1 MLGILSEL
9 AYWKG
14 KAQVYKVTWD
24 KEVNGVR
31 LHSRIVE
38 GVLGTSPRPVFYEE
52 LDLLGLDKLGW
63 QYPHSDAPLLWAVN
77 KQYYYKGELV
87 FEAKGANI
95 YEAATIVLQ
104 PSAHDLVLQPVDIE
118 AMLERNKDM
127 MFLLESEAIE
137 FIHETYE
144 QYARARKTILAA
156 SANALD
162 FEALAASAEKKTK
175 KKMAIVKE
183 DCESFDIMPLEDAN
197 NAGKRVYQTTK
208 IDKFIASFS
217 GGKDSQV
224 VLDLC
229 TRAIPSTDFEVIYSD
244 TGYELPPSL
253 ELYDKIQKQYKEK
266 FPDLKFSLARNHDS
280 VLNYWDKIGTPSDT
294 HRWCCSVMKTAP
306 LYRMLRSGDD
316 KLAKILTFD
325 GVRAEE
331 SVRRS
336 TYSRIGKGVKHNNV
350 VNASPILRWNAI
362 EIFLYLFEHKLY
374 VNPAYRRGMTR
385 VGCLICPFSSEWND
399 MVSSKCYKE
408 SLTPFLSR
416 IEAKAEKTG
425 IKDIEDYIKKG
436 KWKLR
441 AGGRDMVFPSSL
453 KVVETKP
460 NLVLEIENPQKPLLT
475 WLNAVGKYLIVEDAN
490 STIVG
495 ELNYEGK
502 IFNFTIKQ
510 KGDLYTV
517 EFVNTQLYPK
527 LQGFIK
533 RAFYKATYCI
543 DCETC
548 EVECPTG
555 ALRILPEVNLDRKR
569 CVSCHKCLTF
579 HDFGCI
585 AAASLAITG
594 TKTNNYMKL
603 ISYNNFG
610 LNGDWME
617 FFFYNY
623 SDYFQENSH
632 GLNVKEQLPNFVKW
646 LVQAEILTDAKTKE
660 IAALGQLLASNYL
673 DMPDMVWQIIWI
685 NLSYNSPVAAWYKQ
699 NVKWEEL
706 ISQKEIEDRVFADY
720 SDNSKKTVHNVV
732 YALFRTFKE
741 SPIGESGQL
750 VPKDKTMFVR
760 TSYTS
765 LERETVVYSL
775 YKYCENKGIHSLR
788 ISDLY
793 ENDNPIGLYREFG
806 ISKSELVTILRSLNS
821 DSNRLV
827 IAELNMGLDNISLR
841 DDLTATEALN
851 LIIR

>member
-1 MLGILSEL
+1 M
-9 AYWKG
+9 
-14 KAQVYKVTWD
+14 YKITWD
-24 KEVNGVR
+24 KETGGVF
-31 LHSRIVE
+31 LHSRIVVD
-38 GVLGTSPRPVFYEE
+38 VLGTPPRPVFFEE
-52 LDLLGLDKLGW
+52 LDLLGLYKLGW
-63 QYPHSDAPLLWAVN
+63 KYPHCEEPLLWAIN
-77 KQYYYKGELV
+77 KQYYYKGEFV

-95 YEAATIVLQ
+95 YDAATVVLQ
-104 PSAHDLVLQPVDIE
+104 PAGEHLELEPIDVGT
-118 AMLERNKDM
+118 MLYRNKDM

-144 QYARARKTILAA
+144 QYARARKTIQAA
-156 SANALD
+156 SVNTLD
-162 FEALAASAEKKTK
+162 FEALAQKAEKKNK

-183 DCESFDIMPLEDAN
+183 DCDSFDIMPLEDAN

-253 ELYDKIQKQYKEK
+253 DLYDKIQKQYKEK

-306 LYRMLRSGDD
+306 LYRMLRDGND

-331 SVRRS
+331 SVRRAA
-336 TYSRIGKGVKHNNV
+336 YNRIGKGVKHNNV
-350 VNASPILRWNAI
+350 INASPILRWNSV

-374 VNPAYRRGMTR
+374 INPSYRMGMTR

-408 SLTPFLSR
+408 SLSPFLTR
-416 IEAKAEKTG
+416 IIDKAKNAG
-425 IKDIEDYIKKG
+425 ISDVDDYVKEG

-441 AGGRDMVFPSSL
+441 AGGRDMRFPSSM
-453 KVVETKP
+453 KIKETKP
-460 NLVLEIENPQKPLLT
+460 NLEIDVVNPQKDIMT
-475 WLNAVGKYLIVEDAN
+475 WLNAVGKYHTTLDIDGN
-490 STIVG
+490 ING
-495 ELNYEGK
+495 ELSFENK
-502 IFNFTIKQ
+502 IFNFVIKTKERQ
-510 KGDLYTV
+510 FKIV
-517 EFVNTQLYPK
+517 FINTQMFPK
-527 LQGFIK
+527 LQSLIK
-533 RAFYKATYCI
+533 RAFYKVTYCV

-555 ALRILPEVNLDRKR
+555 ALQILPTVKLDRNK

-579 HDFGCI
+579 HDYGCI

-594 TKTNNYMKL
+594 RKIDNSSMKL

-610 LNGDWME
+610 LNGEWLD

-623 SDYFQENSH
+623 RDYFTENSH
-632 GLNVKEQLPNFVKW
+632 GLNLKEQLPNFVKW
-646 LVQAEILTDAKTKE
+646 LVQAEILKDSKSKQITE
-660 IAALGQLLASNYL
+660 LGELLSVNYP

-685 NLSYNSPVAAWYKQ
+685 NLSYNSPIAAWFQ
-699 NVKWEEL
+699 ENVKWTEVV
-706 ISQKEIEDRVFADY
+706 SQKGIEERVLADY
-720 SDNSKKTVHNVV
+720 SDNSKTTVHNVV

-741 SPIGESGQL
+741 SPIGEAGQL
-750 VPKDKTMFVR
+750 ISIDKTTFRHEPYSIV
-760 TSYTS
+760 
-765 LERETVVYSL
+765 ERETVIYSL
-775 YKYCENKGIHSLR
+775 YKYCEAKGIHSLR
-788 ISDLY
+788 VSDLY
-793 ENDNPIGLYREFG
+793 VNDNSKGLYKEFG
-806 ISKSELVTILRSLNS
+806 ISKSELHSVLRSLNS

-827 IAELNMGLDNISLR
+827 IAELNMGLDNITIR
-841 DDLTATEALN
+841 EDLTPTEALA
-851 LIIR
+851 LMTK

>member
-1 MLGILSEL
+1 M
-9 AYWKG
+9 
-14 KAQVYKVTWD
+14 YKITWD
-24 KEVNGVR
+24 KEINGVL
-31 LHSRIVE
+31 LHSRIVPE
-38 GVLGTSPRPVFYEE
+38 VLGTSPRPVFFEE
-52 LDLLGLDKLGW
+52 LDLLGLNKLGW
-63 QYPHSDAPLLWAVN
+63 KYPHCEEPLLWAIN

-95 YEAATIVLQ
+95 YDAAIVVFQ
-104 PSAHDLVLQPVDIE
+104 PAGEHLELEPIDVE
-118 AMLERNKDM
+118 TMLYRNKDM

-144 QYARARKTILAA
+144 QYARARKTIQAA
-156 SANALD
+156 SANTLD
-162 FEALAASAEKKTK
+162 FEALAQKAEKKTK

-183 DCESFDIMPLEDAN
+183 DCDSFDIMPLEDAN

-306 LYRMLRSGDD
+306 LYRMLRSGSD

-336 TYSRIGKGVKHNNV
+336 TYNRIGKGVKHNNV
-350 VNASPILRWNAI
+350 INASPILRWNSV
-362 EIFLYLFEHKLY
+362 EIFLYLFERQLY
-374 VNPAYRRGMTR
+374 INPSYRRGMTR

-399 MVSSKCYKE
+399 MVSSRCYKE
-408 SLTPFLSR
+408 SLSPFLTR
-416 IEAKAEKTG
+416 IIDKAKNAG
-425 IKDIEDYIKKG
+425 ISDVDDYVKEG

-441 AGGRDMVFPSSL
+441 AGGRDMKFPSSM
-453 KVVETKP
+453 KIKETKP
-460 NLVLEIENPQKPLLT
+460 NLEIEVVNPQKDIMT
-475 WLNAVGKYLIVEDAN
+475 WLNAVGKYQTTVDADGN
-490 STIVG
+490 ISG
-495 ELNYEGK
+495 ELSFENK
-502 IFNFTIKQ
+502 IFNFTIKN
-510 KGDLYTV
+510 KGNIIKIV
-517 EFVNTQLYPK
+517 FINTQMFPK

-533 RAFYKATYCI
+533 RAFYKATYCV

-555 ALRILPEVNLDRKR
+555 ALQILPSVNLDRNK
-569 CVSCHKCLTF
+569 CISCHKCLTF
-579 HDFGCI
+579 HDYGCI

-594 TKTNNYMKL
+594 RKSNNNIMKL

-610 LNGDWME
+610 LNGEWMD

-623 SDYFQENSH
+623 SDYFTENSH

-646 LVQAEILTDAKTKE
+646 LVQAEILKDSKSKQTTE
-660 IAALGQLLASNYL
+660 LGELLAVNYP
-673 DMPDMVWQIIWI
+673 DMPDLVWQIIWI
-685 NLSYNSPVAAWYKQ
+685 NLSYNSPIASWFKK
-699 NVKWEEL
+699 NVKWTEV
-706 ISQKEIEDRVFADY
+706 ISQKEIEERVLADY
-720 SDNSKKTVHNVV
+720 SDNSKTTVHNVV

-741 SPIGESGQL
+741 SPIGEAGQL
-750 VPKDKTMFVR
+750 VPIDKTMYR
-760 TSYTS
+760 HESYTS
-765 LERETVVYSL
+765 VEREAVV
-775 YKYCENKGIHSLR
+775 
-788 ISDLY
+788 
-793 ENDNPIGLYREFG
+793 
-806 ISKSELVTILRSLNS
+806 
-821 DSNRLV
+821 
-827 IAELNMGLDNISLR
+827 
-841 DDLTATEALN
+841 
-851 LIIR
+851 

>member
-1 MLGILSEL
+1 MDLLVERDL
-9 AYWKG
+9 
-14 KAQVYKVTWD
+14 QVYKITWD
-24 KEVNGVR
+24 KEINGVL
-31 LHSRIVE
+31 LHSRIVAD
-38 GVLGTSPRPVFYEE
+38 VLGFSPRPVFFEE

-63 QYPHSDAPLLWAVN
+63 KYPHCEEPLLWAIN

-95 YEAATIVLQ
+95 YDAATVVLQ
-104 PSAHDLVLQPVDIE
+104 PAGKHLELKPIDVE
-118 AMLERNKDM
+118 TMLYRNKDM

-144 QYARARKTILAA
+144 QYARARKTIQAA
-156 SANALD
+156 SANTLD
-162 FEALAASAEKKTK
+162 FEALAQKAEKKTK

-183 DCESFDIMPLEDAN
+183 DCDSFDIMPLEDAN

-253 ELYDKIQKQYKEK
+253 ELYDKIQEQYKEK

-306 LYRMLRSGDD
+306 LYRMLRSGSD

-336 TYSRIGKGVKHNNV
+336 TYNRIGKGVKHNNV
-350 VNASPILRWNAI
+350 INASPILRWNSV
-362 EIFLYLFEHKLY
+362 EIFLYLFERQLY
-374 VNPAYRRGMTR
+374 INPSYRRGMTR

-399 MVSSKCYKE
+399 MVSSRCYKE
-408 SLTPFLSR
+408 SLSPFLTR
-416 IEAKAEKTG
+416 IIDKAKNAG
-425 IKDIEDYIKKG
+425 ISDVDDYVKEG

-441 AGGRDMVFPSSL
+441 AGGRDMKFPSSM
-453 KVVETKP
+453 KIKETKP
-460 NLVLEIENPQKPLLT
+460 NLEIEVVNPQKDIMT
-475 WLNAVGKYLIVEDAN
+475 WLNAVGKYQTTVDADGN
-490 STIVG
+490 ISG
-495 ELNYEGK
+495 ELSFENK
-502 IFNFTIKQ
+502 IFNFTIKN
-510 KGDLYTV
+510 KGNIIKIV
-517 EFVNTQLYPK
+517 FINTQMFPK

-533 RAFYKATYCI
+533 RAFYKATYCV

-555 ALRILPEVNLDRKR
+555 ALQILPSVNLDRNK
-569 CVSCHKCLTF
+569 CISCHKCLTF
-579 HDFGCI
+579 HDYGCI

-594 TKTNNYMKL
+594 RKSNNNIMKL

-610 LNGDWME
+610 LNGEWMD

-623 SDYFQENSH
+623 SDYFTENSH

-646 LVQAEILTDAKTKE
+646 LVQAEILKDSKSKQTTE
-660 IAALGQLLASNYL
+660 LGELLAVNYP
-673 DMPDMVWQIIWI
+673 DMPDLVWQIIWI
-685 NLSYNSPVAAWYKQ
+685 NLSYNSPIASWFKK
-699 NVKWEEL
+699 NVKWTEV
-706 ISQKEIEDRVFADY
+706 ISQKEIEERVLADY
-720 SDNSKKTVHNVV
+720 SDNSKTTVHNVV

-741 SPIGESGQL
+741 SPIGEAGQL
-750 VPKDKTMFVR
+750 VPIDKTMYR
-760 TSYTS
+760 HESYTS
-765 LERETVVYSL
+765 VEREAVVYSL
-775 YKYCENKGIHSLR
+775 YKPVGGIKKPPEN
-788 ISDLY
+788 
-793 ENDNPIGLYREFG
+793 
-806 ISKSELVTILRSLNS
+806 
-821 DSNRLV
+821 
-827 IAELNMGLDNISLR
+827 
-841 DDLTATEALN
+841 
-851 LIIR
+851 